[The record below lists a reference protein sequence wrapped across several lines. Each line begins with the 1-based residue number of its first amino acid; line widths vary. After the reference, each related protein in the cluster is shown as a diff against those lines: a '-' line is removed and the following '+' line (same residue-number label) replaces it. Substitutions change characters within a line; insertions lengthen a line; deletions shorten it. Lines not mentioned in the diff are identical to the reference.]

1 MKKWERENRN
11 PYPWEYVGNTKFAS
25 AEEVKPKKD
34 KKQTTLGGFAKND
47 E

>member
-25 AEEVKPKKD
+25 TVEVKQPKD
-34 KKQTTLGGFAKND
+34 KKQTTFLGVVKND